1 MGSIMAKITE
11 TIMVTIL
18 EISILIWMEAIMVME
33 MVIRMVIIMETFKM
47 IEQFKTEIEMK
58 EKNKLVKILKINS
71 WDKILKM
78 EISLI

>member
-33 MVIRMVIIMETFKM
+33 MVIRMVIITET
-47 IEQFKTEIEMK
+47 
-58 EKNKLVKILKINS
+58 LILI
-71 WDKILKM
+71 
-78 EISLI
+78 

>member
-33 MVIRMVIIMETFKM
+33 MVIRMVIITETFKM
-47 IEQFKTEIEMK
+47 IEQIKT
-58 EKNKLVKILKINS
+58 
-71 WDKILKM
+71 
-78 EISLI
+78 